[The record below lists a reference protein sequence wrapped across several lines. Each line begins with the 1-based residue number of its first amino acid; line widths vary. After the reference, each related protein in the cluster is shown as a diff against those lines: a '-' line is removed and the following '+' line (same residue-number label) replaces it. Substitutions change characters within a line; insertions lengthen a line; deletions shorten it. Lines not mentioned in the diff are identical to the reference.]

1 MIYRVI
7 LETNSIHK
15 AMFDFSNMEAA
26 GDVAKTL
33 FTHLSDAG
41 DMPEIRIE
49 IVRGKKEEPQDD

>member
-1 MIYRVI
+1 MKFRVV

-15 AMFDFSNMEAA
+15 IMFDFSNVEAA

-33 FTHLSDAG
+33 FAHLSDAG

-49 IVRGKKEEPQDD
+49 IVGEKEEEPQDD